1 MIKLLATTAAL
12 TIAIATA
19 ATAQQPDLLSSL
31 PAKAQKRIAEQRAAC
46 KEAEAQT
53 TSGDIGLT
61 QFMLGGKLA
70 VLIDPP
76 QLCGGCSA
84 GLTCTNR
91 GTRLVEIYRREG
103 AGWVKVLNED
113 SFTGDLFLSYRPG
126 FSETASELEAIVASV
141 YYREA
146 KDCPT
151 KIMESASAQSWEART
166 CVVRWQNGK
175 FNYKPL

>member
-1 MIKLLATTAAL
+1 LRT
-12 TIAIATA
+12 
-19 ATAQQPDLLSSL
+19 S
-31 PAKAQKRIAEQRAAC
+31 
-46 KEAEAQT
+46 AEAPTKAEAAT
-53 TSGDIGLT
+53 TSGDIGLI
-61 QFMLGGKLA
+61 QFTLGGKLA

-76 QLCGGCSA
+76 LLCGGCSA

-91 GTRLVEIYRREG
+91 GTRLVEIYRRDGE
-103 AGWVKVLNED
+103 GWVRVLNED
-113 SFTGDLFLSYRPG
+113 SFTGDLVLSYKPG
-126 FSETASELEAIVASV
+126 YREMADLDAIVANV